1 MSTPLV
7 KEFTYNVPA
16 TKVWEA
22 ITDTAKMKE
31 WYFPQLQKFEPTVG
45 YQFQFED
52 SGAQYQKEWIVTKIT
67 KDRAL
72 AHSWAYKGYR
82 GISEVQFDLCPEE
95 DATRLK
101 VTQTGLESFPD
112 HAHFKLE
119 MFERGWE
126 CLLGSNL
133 KNLLEQ
139 SV

>member
-7 KEFTYNVPA
+7 KEFTYNGPVA
-16 TKVWEA
+16 KVWDA
-22 ITDTAKMKE
+22 ITDAAKMKE
-31 WYFPQLQKFEPTVG
+31 WYFPQLRKFEPTVG

-52 SGAQYQKEWIVTKIT
+52 PGAQYQKEWIVTKVLKGKT
-67 KDRAL
+67 L

-82 GISEVQFDLCPEE
+82 GISEVQFDVFPEGNSSCL
-95 DATRLK
+95 R

-112 HAHFKLE
+112 HPHFKRE

-126 CLLGSNL
+126 RLLGSNL
-133 KNLLEQ
+133 KHLVER